1 MLPEITEPTD
11 LCQANGRLNKSAV
24 GYSRRPLHR
33 TNLRRWGRNKRWEY
47 WGVVTESHAI
57 GMTISNLDYLAVNQ
71 LYVLDRATGE
81 EIVTDVNGVGFTGA
95 TLQDA
100 PGPLVARIDGRKLTM
115 EFSDHAGGTTLTARS
130 DRVELEFEAAL
141 SGDCLAV
148 VVPWDDW
155 RFQYT
160 VKDLA
165 RPVTGSITVDG
176 QSFDIAPGTA
186 FAALDRGRGR
196 WPYSLTWKWAAAAG
210 IVRRRRWAAVPAVMS
225 VTLWLG
231 AGVNG
236 LIAAPIGNARTFPA
250 LSIPIALAL
259 PAAVASATVALGL
272 LVGHGSGS
280 WRDGRAR
287 TLAAVALLVFPA
299 LLTFIALTAPHMPNR
314 ARVPNG
320 AVSWDVLDAVEIAA
334 LLALAL
340 ALWRRAART
349 ALIAG
354 SAGLMLFIGD
364 AFFNV
369 VLTRGEAFDE
379 SLLFLFVG
387 ELPTSILCLLG
398 IRSALRMLEHGE
410 RRVAPAGKTHV
421 HPDPKGHIA

>member
-1 MLPEITEPTD
+1 MPALLVVAAVEIPWAIY
-11 LCQANGRLNKSAV
+11 LVVSQADEAKA
-24 GYSRRPLHR
+24 GYLK
-33 TNLRRWGRNKRWEY
+33 WAAAG
-47 WGVVTESHAI
+47 
-57 GMTISNLDYLAVNQ
+57 LA
-71 LYVLDRATGE
+71 LGAWATG
-81 EIVTDVNGVGFTGA
+81 G
-95 TLQDA
+95 
-100 PGPLVARIDGRKLTM
+100 
-115 EFSDHAGGTTLTARS
+115 
-130 DRVELEFEAAL
+130 
-141 SGDCLAV
+141 
-148 VVPWDDW
+148 
-155 RFQYT
+155 
-160 VKDLA
+160 
-165 RPVTGSITVDG
+165 
-176 QSFDIAPGTA
+176 
-186 FAALDRGRGR
+186 
-196 WPYSLTWKWAAAAG
+196 AAAAG

>member
-1 MLPEITEPTD
+1 VLPEITEPTD

-148 VVPWDDW
+148 VVPWDDR

-196 WPYSLTWKWAAAAG
+196 WPYSLTWNWAAAAG
-210 IVRRRRWAAVPAVMS
+210 IVGEDQLGVQLGGKWTDGTGSTENGLFVNGHLTYWPEPVTWAYNTTDWYQPWRITGEFVDAVMTPFHVRNS
-225 VTLWLG
+225 TTNLG
-231 AGVNG
+231 V
-236 LIAAPIGNARTFPA
+236 
-250 LSIPIALAL
+250 LASDIHQ
-259 PAAVASATVALGL
+259 AFGTWSGTAVDGSGQEYSLDG
-272 LVGHGSGS
+272 LVG
-280 WRDGRAR
+280 WAEQ
-287 TLAAVALLVFPA
+287 AK
-299 LLTFIALTAPHMPNR
+299 NR
-314 ARVPNG
+314 
-320 AVSWDVLDAVEIAA
+320 W
-334 LLALAL
+334 
-340 ALWRRAART
+340 
-349 ALIAG
+349 
-354 SAGLMLFIGD
+354 
-364 AFFNV
+364 
-369 VLTRGEAFDE
+369 
-379 SLLFLFVG
+379 
-387 ELPTSILCLLG
+387 
-398 IRSALRMLEHGE
+398 
-410 RRVAPAGKTHV
+410 
-421 HPDPKGHIA
+421 